1 MESFRCASCG
11 QDIKPAV
18 VCPHCGAHQPQWAEH
33 LADIERSI
41 AEMKARDAEIAR
53 EQRQIAAKMQ
63 AALFQ
68 RDILAHA
75 GEERVRQATRPRRVL
90 RRRPGRRP
98 PTAATGAP
106 PRVPRQGTSPPGPP
120 EDLPPSPPRGRPR
133 WLDADD
139 PEHPPEASSREV
151 QNIPLGLGALLL
163 GVAAVVFAAV
173 ATSSMD
179 ALARLGVLLVATA
192 LMLVAPPV
200 LARRGLTSTAETV
213 AAVGLLLV
221 PLAGYAL
228 WAVDRVGGDGSGAA
242 FAGTIFLVTTLVAL
256 GYAYGTG
263 LRAPRFATVLAA
275 QPVLPLL
282 AYERITGPVGWALV
296 LTVVAVLDL
305 ALVRSA
311 VVRERPV
318 RRDLPATAPPPPV
331 PPRQRADE
339 DRPESAPEEVGEV
352 LGGDAPPEPAATARP
367 VPWLPELTWLLHGVA
382 VAVALAYAV
391 TGLLRAA
398 TVPPAAASGAVLL
411 LAALVALAGTLV
423 LRRPP
428 LPDVGAGILT
438 LAVIG
443 ALGRVASVA
452 LPGRSLL
459 LISAVIAL
467 TGLAVRAVPEAA
479 RRGPQLASAVA
490 LTVSGLVVAGGALR
504 AGLAPLRAALP
515 AWSADLSG
523 WHAEL
528 ARAVGPTGWQLAASA
543 LLLTVAAVIALPPEI
558 RREFAVVGAAL
569 TALAVPASLGLGWA
583 AACWPMLLTAVVVG
597 VLGLSAGTERAAVT
611 HAVTAAGL
619 GLIGAG
625 AALARPALTAAAL
638 TLLFLAG
645 ALVSLAPRVR
655 LAAAATDTV
664 CAWAAGGAAFA
675 LPGAVAAFVAA
686 TAPTPPIATPANL
699 REITVPILAASF
711 LAVCVTLGYAALVQV
726 AQRHLSIPHAL
737 GTVLGTVAVA
747 AAAFGAPG
755 ATSADAWV
763 GSLLLVAA
771 ALLALAPRIDAGRRA
786 DMSLDGS
793 DLALAATTVAL
804 VATLARIAAVL
815 APGGQLVVAS
825 ALVLLVA
832 VAARALPEEWRRG
845 PILGIAAG
853 GLLLGL
859 IAAWS
864 ALRGG
869 LGVLA
874 TPGPIWAGDLS
885 GWPAAP
891 TGGSTWQAPVA
902 LVLLAVTAAVLLPAP
917 WKYDVSGLAV
927 VLATVG
933 APAAFELPWWSPVV
947 VGAMVATVYGMAAV
961 AAVDPRA
968 SLSRATVAGVV
979 ALHAAGAGLVRPGTT
994 ALALGS
1000 IALIGAT
1007 VAALARTLAPSLV
1020 DDVRA
1025 EGMPPHLVQVG
1036 GAGAGAA
1043 VLALPGAVAALAAAF
1058 GHPPQVV
1065 LTAALAAT
1073 SIGLA
1078 AIAAARRYV
1087 PQYLP
1092 FASVAVVGAATVTA
1106 AAALAVGLPAGVFAA
1121 AAALLGV
1128 LAELVRAATVP
1139 PAGSA
1144 RPVRRWTVLLNGA
1157 MRRDPDDPVLRWRV
1171 SPAAGALAAAAL
1183 PTALAL
1189 ATLAPALVVAL
1200 FSPFAVLSRVWQGPP
1215 PELLTP
1221 PANAVNPTH
1230 VLTAL
1235 LLTVTAALAATGFS
1249 GGRRSR
1255 AVPVIL
1261 PGAAVTLLITPVALG
1276 RGWPVTALA
1285 ALAVFTI
1292 SMLGL
1297 ALTPPPA
1304 LAEPGRSI
1312 RVARVL
1318 VFALGL
1324 AAGGAGLAGS
1334 LATSDLTVFTL
1345 GGAVGVGAVAALFGT
1360 TQRARILG
1368 WLFGSLMAQLFV
1380 LTVGLKSGLAAVWSA
1395 FGVLAVGAALQVF
1408 AATLP
1413 RLRRPEAYRE
1423 AATVE
1428 WSGFGAALIAL
1439 ALAYDS
1445 PRHIAALLAAWG
1457 AVLGVAATRPGRR
1470 PMERNLLFWAVV
1482 ACEISAWWILMRVAD
1497 VALPEAYTLP
1507 FAALA
1512 LLVGVLQLRHRPDL
1526 SSWVAYGPALVTAF
1540 LPTLAIVIATD
1551 SSMLRQVLLLLGAV
1565 AVLIFGSTSRQQ
1577 APVIVGAAVT
1587 AIAAVHALFS
1597 LGPWLVLIPVGIVLL
1612 ALGASNE
1619 RRRRAQERLQTALRG
1634 MR

>member
-1 MESFRCASCG
+1 MQTFRCASCG
-11 QDIKPAV
+11 REIKPAV
-18 VCPHCGAHQPQWAEH
+18 ICPHCGAQQPQWTEH
-33 LADIERSI
+33 LAEIERSI

-75 GEERVRQATRPRRVL
+75 GEERTKRTTRPRRVL

-106 PRVPRQGTSPPGPP
+106 PRVPRQGTPPPGPD
-120 EDLPPSPPRGRPR
+120 DLPPPSRTRPQ
-133 WLDADD
+133 WLDVDD

-179 ALARLGVLLVATA
+179 ALARLGVLLVATV
-192 LMLVAPPV
+192 LMLLGPPV
-200 LARRGLTSTAETV
+200 LARRGLTSTAETI
-213 AAVGLLLV
+213 AAVGLLLL

-228 WAVDRVGGDGSGAA
+228 WAVDRIGGAASGSA
-242 FAGTIFLVTTLVAL
+242 FAGSIFLVTTVVSV
-256 GYAYGTG
+256 GYAYLTG

-282 AYERITGPVGWALV
+282 TYERITGPAGWALV
-296 LTVVAVLDL
+296 LTVVAVVDL
-305 ALVRSA
+305 ALARSA
-311 VVRERPV
+311 VVVERPV
-318 RRDLPATAPPPPV
+318 RRDLPTPPAAPA
-331 PPRQRADE
+331 PPRQRAADE
-339 DRPESAPEEVGEV
+339 RPEAAPEESAEV
-352 LGGDAPPEPAATARP
+352 LGAEPIGGEPAVPPARP
-367 VPWLPELTWLLHGVA
+367 VPWLRELTWSLHGLA

-391 TGLLRAA
+391 TALLRAE
-398 TVPPAAASGAVLL
+398 TVPAATGAGTALL
-411 LAALVALAGTLV
+411 LAALVGLAGTLV

-428 LPDVGAGILT
+428 LPDVGAGIVT

-452 LPGRSLL
+452 FPGRSLL
-459 LISAVIAL
+459 LIAAVIAL
-467 TGLAVRAVPEAA
+467 TGFAVRAVPEGA

-504 AGLAPLRAALP
+504 AGLAPVRASLP
-515 AWSADLSG
+515 AWSAELSRWPG
-523 WHAEL
+523 EL
-528 ARAVGPTGWQLAASA
+528 AAAVGPTGWQLAASA
-543 LLLTVAAVIALPPEI
+543 LLLTIAAVIALPPDI

-583 AACWPMLLTAVVVG
+583 AACWPMLLTAVGIG
-597 VLGLSAGTERAAVT
+597 VLGLTAGTRRAAVV

-619 GLIGAG
+619 GLLGAG
-625 AALARPALTAAAL
+625 AALARPALSAAAL

-655 LAAAATDTV
+655 IAAAAADTLSG
-664 CAWAAGGAAFA
+664 WAAGGAAFA

-686 TAPTPPIATPANL
+686 TEPAAPVRTPANL
-699 REITVPILAASF
+699 REVTVPILAASF
-711 LAVCVTLGYAALVQV
+711 LGVCVTLGHAAVVQV
-726 AQRHLSIPHAL
+726 AQRRLSAPHAV
-737 GTVLGTVAVA
+737 GTVLGAVGVA

-755 ATSADAWV
+755 ATAADAWV
-763 GSLLLVAA
+763 GGLLLLAA
-771 ALLALAPRIDAGRRA
+771 ALLALAPRIDAGRRS
-786 DMSLDGS
+786 DLSLDGS
-793 DLALAATTVAL
+793 DLALAATTTAL
-804 VATLARIAAVL
+804 IATLVRIAAVL
-815 APGGQLVVAS
+815 TPGGQLVVAA
-825 ALVLLVA
+825 ALVLVVA
-832 VAARALPEEWRRG
+832 GAARAMPEEWRRG
-845 PILGIAAG
+845 PILGIALAG
-853 GLLLGL
+853 TLVGL
-859 IAAWS
+859 IAGWS

-869 LGVLA
+869 FGVLA

-891 TGGSTWQAPVA
+891 VGGATWQAPVA
-902 LVLLAVTAAVLLPAP
+902 LALLAVAAGILLPPPWRYDVAGVAAVL
-917 WKYDVSGLAV
+917 
-927 VLATVG
+927 ATIG
-933 APAAFELPWWSPVV
+933 APAAFGLPWWSPVL
-947 VGAMVATVYGMAAV
+947 VGAMVATVFGTAAV

-968 SLSRATVAGVV
+968 ALSRATVAGVV
-979 ALHAAGAGLVRPGTT
+979 ALHAAGAGLVRPWTT

-1000 IALIGAT
+1000 IALIGVV
-1007 VAALARTLAPSLV
+1007 VAALARTLAPSIV
-1020 DDVRA
+1020 EDVRT
-1025 EGMPPHLVQVG
+1025 EGMPTHLVQVG
-1036 GAGAGAA
+1036 GAATGAA
-1043 VLALPGAVAALAAAF
+1043 LLALPGAVAALAAEF
-1058 GHPPQVV
+1058 GRSPQVV
-1065 LTAALAAT
+1065 LTAALAAS

-1078 AIAAARRYV
+1078 AVAAARRQV

-1092 FASVAVVGAATVTA
+1092 YASVAVVGGGTISAIAAVLTH
-1106 AAALAVGLPAGVFAA
+1106 LPSGVYAA

-1128 LAELVRAATVP
+1128 LAELIRAATTP
-1139 PAGSA
+1139 PVGSA
-1144 RPVRRWTVLLNGA
+1144 RPVRRWSVLLDGA
-1157 MRRDPDDPVLRWRV
+1157 LRRWPDDGSELRWRV
-1171 SPAAGALAAAAL
+1171 NPAAGALAAAVL
-1183 PTALAL
+1183 PVALAL
-1189 ATLAPALVVAL
+1189 VTLAPPLLAALAE
-1200 FSPFAVLSRVWQGPP
+1200 PMRVLSRVWQGPP
-1215 PELLTP
+1215 PELRTP
-1221 PANAVNPTH
+1221 PPEAVDPTH

-1255 AVPVIL
+1255 AVPVVL

-1276 RGWPVTALA
+1276 HGWPASALA
-1285 ALAVFTI
+1285 GLAVFTLA
-1292 SMLGL
+1292 MLGL
-1297 ALTPPPA
+1297 ALTPPPP
-1304 LAEPGRSI
+1304 LVEPARSI
-1312 RVARVL
+1312 RVTRVL
-1318 VFALGL
+1318 VFAIGL

-1334 LATSDLTVFTL
+1334 LATRQLTLFTL
-1345 GGAVGVGAVAALFGT
+1345 GGAVGVGVVAALFGT

-1368 WLFGSLMAQLFV
+1368 WLFASLMAELFV
-1380 LTVGLKSGLAAVWSA
+1380 LTLGLVAGLAAVWSA

-1423 AATVE
+1423 SATVE
-1428 WSGFGAALIAL
+1428 WSGYAAALIAL

-1457 AVLGVAATRPGRR
+1457 AVLGVAASRPGRR
-1470 PMERNLLFWAVV
+1470 PVERRILFWSVV

-1507 FAALA
+1507 FATLA
-1512 LLVGVLQLRHRPDL
+1512 LLVGVLELRHRPDL
-1526 SSWVAYGPALVTAF
+1526 SSWVAYGPALVAAF
-1540 LPTLAIVIATD
+1540 LPTLAIVVATD

-1565 AVLIFGSTSRQQ
+1565 AVLIFGSMTRQQ
-1577 APVIVGAAVT
+1577 APVIVGATVT
-1587 AIAAVHALFS
+1587 AVAAVHALFA
-1597 LGPWLVLIPVGIVLL
+1597 LGPWLVLIPVGFVLL
-1612 ALGASNE
+1612 VLGASNE

>member
-228 WAVDRVGGDGSGAA
+228 WAVDRIGGDGSGAA

-318 RRDLPATAPPPPV
+318 RRDLPATAPTLPV

>member
-1 MESFRCASCG
+1 MQTFRCASCG
-11 QDIKPAV
+11 REIKPAV
-18 VCPHCGAHQPQWAEH
+18 ICPHCGVQQPQWTEH

-75 GEERVRQATRPRRVL
+75 GEERTKQASRPRRVL

-106 PRVPRQGTSPPGPP
+106 PRVPRQGTPPPAP
-120 EDLPPSPPRGRPR
+120 DDLPPPSRTRPQ
-133 WLDADD
+133 WLDVDD

-179 ALARLGVLLVATA
+179 ALARLGVLLVATV
-192 LMLVAPPV
+192 LMLLAPPV
-200 LARRGLTSTAETV
+200 LARRGLTSTAETI
-213 AAVGLLLV
+213 AAVGLLLL

-228 WAVDRVGGDGSGAA
+228 WAVDRIGGATSGPA
-242 FAGTIFLVTTLVAL
+242 FAGSIFLVTTAVSI
-256 GYAYGTG
+256 GYAYLTG

-282 AYERITGPVGWALV
+282 AYERITGPAGWALI
-296 LTVVAVLDL
+296 LTVVALVDL
-305 ALVRSA
+305 ALARSA
-311 VVRERPV
+311 VVVERPV
-318 RRDLPATAPPPPV
+318 RRDLPTPPAAPT
-331 PPRQRADE
+331 PPRQRTVDE
-339 DRPESAPEEVGEV
+339 RPEADPEESAEV
-352 LGGDAPPEPAATARP
+352 LGGEPVEGGPAAPPARP
-367 VPWLPELTWLLHGVA
+367 VPWLRELAWSLHGIA
-382 VAVALAYAV
+382 VTVALAYAV
-391 TGLLRAA
+391 TALLRAD
-398 TVPPAAASGAVLL
+398 TVPAAAGAG
-411 LAALVALAGTLV
+411 AALLVAAVVGLAGALALH
-423 LRRPP
+423 RPP
-428 LPDVGAGILT
+428 LPDVGAGIVT

-452 LPGRSLL
+452 FPGRSLL
-459 LISAVIAL
+459 LIAAVIAL
-467 TGLAVRAVPEAA
+467 TGFAVRAVPEAA

-504 AGLAPLRAALP
+504 AGLAPVRASLP
-515 AWSADLSG
+515 AWSAELSG
-523 WHAEL
+523 WHGEL
-528 ARAVGPTGWQLAASA
+528 AAAVGPTGWQLAASA
-543 LLLTVAAVIALPPEI
+543 LLLTVAAVLALPPDI

-583 AACWPMLLTAVVVG
+583 AACWPMLLTAVGIG
-597 VLGLSAGTERAAVT
+597 VLGLTAGTRRAAVT

-619 GLIGAG
+619 GLFGAG

-645 ALVSLAPRVR
+645 ALVSLAPRVWI
-655 LAAAATDTV
+655 AAAAADTV
-664 CAWAAGGAAFA
+664 SGWAAGGAAFA

-686 TAPTPPIATPANL
+686 TEPSAPALTPANL
-699 REITVPILAASF
+699 REVTVPILAASF
-711 LAVCVTLGYAALVQV
+711 LGVCVTLGYAAVVQV
-726 AQRHLSIPHAL
+726 AQRHLSAPHAV
-737 GTVLGTVAVA
+737 GTVLGAVGVA

-755 ATSADAWV
+755 ATAPDAWV
-763 GSLLLVAA
+763 GGLLLLAA
-771 ALLALAPRIDAGRRA
+771 ALLALAPRIDASRRS
-786 DMSLDGS
+786 DLSLDGS
-793 DLALAATTVAL
+793 DLALATTTAAL
-804 VATLARIAAVL
+804 IATLVRTAAVL
-815 APGGQLVVAS
+815 VPGGQLVVGA
-825 ALVLLVA
+825 ALVLVVA
-832 VAARALPEEWRRG
+832 VAARAMPEEWRRG
-845 PILGIAAG
+845 PILGIALAG
-853 GLLLGL
+853 TVVGL
-859 IAAWS
+859 IAGWS

-869 LGVLA
+869 FGVLA

-891 TGGSTWQAPVA
+891 VGGATWQAPVA
-902 LVLLAVTAAVLLPAP
+902 LALLAVAAGILLPSP
-917 WKYDVSGLAV
+917 WKYDIAGAAA
-927 VLATVG
+927 VLATIG
-933 APAAFELPWWSPVV
+933 APAAFGLPWWSPVL
-947 VGAMVATVYGMAAV
+947 VGAMVATIFGTAAV

-968 SLSRATVAGVV
+968 ALSRATVAGVV

-1000 IALIGAT
+1000 IALIGVV
-1007 VAALARTLAPSLV
+1007 VAALARTLAPSIV
-1020 DDVRA
+1020 EDVRT
-1025 EGMPPHLVQVG
+1025 EGMPAYLVQVG
-1036 GAGAGAA
+1036 GAATGAA
-1043 VLALPGAVAALAAAF
+1043 LLALPGAVAALAAGF
-1058 GHPPQVV
+1058 GRSPQVV
-1065 LTAALAAT
+1065 LTAALAAA

-1078 AIAAARRYV
+1078 AVAAARWQV

-1092 FASVAVVGAATVTA
+1092 YASVAVVGGGTISAI
-1106 AAALAVGLPAGVFAA
+1106 AALLADLPAGVYAA

-1128 LAELVRAATVP
+1128 LAELIRAATVP
-1139 PAGSA
+1139 PVGSA
-1144 RPVRRWTVLLNGA
+1144 RPVRRWSVLLDGA
-1157 MRRDPDDPVLRWRV
+1157 LRRWPDDASELRWRV
-1171 SPAAGALAAAAL
+1171 NPAAGALAAAVL
-1183 PTALAL
+1183 PVALAL
-1189 ATLAPALVVAL
+1189 VTLAPPLLAALAE
-1200 FSPFAVLSRVWQGPP
+1200 PMRVLTRVWQGPP
-1215 PELLTP
+1215 PELRTP
-1221 PANAVNPTH
+1221 PPEAVDPTH

-1255 AVPVIL
+1255 AVPVVL

-1276 RGWPVTALA
+1276 HGWPASALA
-1285 ALAVFTI
+1285 GLAVFTLA
-1292 SMLGL
+1292 MLGL
-1297 ALTPPPA
+1297 ALTPPPP
-1304 LAEPGRSI
+1304 LVEPARSI
-1312 RVARVL
+1312 RVTRVL
-1318 VFALGL
+1318 VFAIGL

-1334 LATSDLTVFTL
+1334 LATRELTLFTL
-1345 GGAVGVGAVAALFGT
+1345 GGAVGVGVVAALFGT

-1368 WLFGSLMAQLFV
+1368 WLFASLMAELFV
-1380 LTVGLKSGLAAVWSA
+1380 LTLGLVAGLAAVWSA

-1428 WSGFGAALIAL
+1428 WSGYAAALIAL

-1470 PMERNLLFWAVV
+1470 PVERRILFWSVV
-1482 ACEISAWWILMRVAD
+1482 VCEISAWWILMRVAD

-1507 FAALA
+1507 FAVLA
-1512 LLVGVLQLRHRPDL
+1512 LLVGVLELRHRPDL

-1540 LPTLAIVIATD
+1540 LPTLAIVVATD

-1565 AVLIFGSTSRQQ
+1565 AVLIFGSMTRQQ
-1577 APVIVGAAVT
+1577 APVIVGATVT
-1587 AIAAVHALFS
+1587 AVAAVHALFS
-1597 LGPWLVLIPVGIVLL
+1597 LGPWLVLIPVGFVLL
-1612 ALGASNE
+1612 VLGASNE